1 MNLLAE
7 LYNNQQNITQN
18 PTGTIRTPRQMAYD
32 NWLNAQ
38 QQAQNTTKDEW
49 GQAIGN
55 SVNGLAKIISSAVV
69 KDPYQKAGA
78 TRNLDNFDDRQDQL
92 VRDWAMQRMKNRN
105 DFVQQAKEQLGL
117 ATADEEREYEK
128 EQNALNRA
136 YREMIDNRNWENTIE
151 QQNIANKLNQDKLDL
166 QRDIAE
172 FNKQQAIATA
182 KNAPAEMT
190 PEEKIAFEVA
200 KEEAKAQAQAK
211 REANQELNKANAEF
225 EAFKSNIP
233 NLQSLSKASGST
245 VSRAIGGVGNIFD
258 AITGKDTG
266 ITKPNDAMQ
275 EVKAQLVQAIFKA
288 NGIDGDKISKEQS
301 KIILRQAGMPDSG
314 DLSKSQV
321 NTIINNIKSIYEQ
334 RIKGKQNLADSFNN
348 NSVSWEK

>member
-18 PTGTIRTPRQMAYD
+18 PTGTIRTPRQIAYD

-117 ATADEEREYEK
+117 ATADEERDYEK
-128 EQNALNRA
+128 EQNEIKLAYQKALDEWNQNFKKDEFKYQQDKDVRDFNEDIRRYNKNLERQA
-136 YREMIDNRNWENTIE
+136 DRDWIADRNADRDYNLNKRKLELAEQQAQQEANANIE
-151 QQNIANKLNQDKLDL
+151 QAKARQ
-166 QRDIAE
+166 
-172 FNKQQAIATA
+172 KQLETYVATA
-182 KNAPAEMT
+182 KDLFNKGLLSNEDMIAIEKNPELAENLIPAS
-190 PEEKIAFEVA
+190 
-200 KEEAKAQAQAK
+200 K
-211 REANQELNKANAEF
+211 R
-225 EAFKSNIP
+225 IP
-233 NLQSLSKASGST
+233 I
-245 VSRAIGGVGNIFD
+245 VSIPV
-258 AITGKDTG
+258 
-266 ITKPNDAMQ
+266 P
-275 EVKAQLVQAIFKA
+275 
-288 NGIDGDKISKEQS
+288 
-301 KIILRQAGMPDSG
+301 
-314 DLSKSQV
+314 
-321 NTIINNIKSIYEQ
+321 IKSSKRMKIDKNANVDNSYEILQ
-334 RIKGKQNLADSFNN
+334 DKDGNLAKVYKDGRI
-348 NSVSWEK
+348 EEI

>member
-18 PTGTIRTPRQMAYD
+18 PTGTIRTPRQIAYD

-92 VRDWAMQRMKNRN
+92 VRDWALQRMKNRN

-117 ATADEEREYEK
+117 ATADEEREYAK
-128 EQNALNRA
+128 QQNELNRNDRIAQQERA
-136 YREMIDNRNWENTIE
+136 Y
-151 QQNIANKLNQDKLDL
+151 QQWLDEFNL
-166 QRDIAE
+166 KKDVAE
-172 FNKQQAIATA
+172 FNKQQAIAAA

-190 PEEKIAFEVA
+190 PEQKIAFEVA

-245 VSRAIGGVGNIFD
+245 VSRAIGGIGNIFD
-258 AITGKDTG
+258 VITGKDTG

-348 NSVSWEK
+348 NSVSWE

>member
-18 PTGTIRTPRQMAYD
+18 PTGTIRTPRQIAYD

-117 ATADEEREYEK
+117 ATADEERDYEK

-136 YREMIDNRNWENTIE
+136 YKEMIDNRNREDMLA
-151 QQNIANKLNQDKLDL
+151 QQQAK
-166 QRDIAE
+166 AE
-172 FNKQQAIATA
+172 QQAIDNKFRQDELNWKKEVENQRRIEAQQR
-182 KNAPAEMT
+182 AEAET
-190 PEEKIAFEVA
+190 LARQEEEKRKQEEKEEKKREEKI
-200 KEEAKAQAQAK
+200 
-211 REANQELNKANAEF
+211 
-225 EAFKSNIP
+225 KST
-233 NLQSLSKASGST
+233 QSLLDSYNSAG
-245 VSRAIGGVGNIFD
+245 AIEP
-258 AITGKDTG
+258 KDYLALRKLAATD
-266 ITKPNDAMQ
+266 P
-275 EVKAQLVQAIFKA
+275 
-288 NGIDGDKISKEQS
+288 DKVYDLLQ
-301 KIILRQAGMPDSG
+301 DSG
-314 DLSKSQV
+314 NYKESGLILGFLPWKTAGNKNKFKLGV
-321 NTIINNIKSIYEQ
+321 NLDNKNIK
-334 RIKGKQNLADSFNN
+334 GL
-348 NSVSWEK
+348 